1 MIATKTWREIRVMM
15 LVYLLL
21 LEGLA
26 IPAILLWPDIYA
38 DLQRSLLFKNLGI
51 DWLKRIGDAVSSRD
65 TGFAYVNWAAVMLF
79 FRSTNL
85 VGIAAA
91 VLLGT
96 GMFAREREAQ
106 TFEFLLSRPVSRGAI
121 LWQKFWPC
129 AIACT
134 LPIYLVNLSAIY
146 WSERIDEH
154 LPLGPLLLAS
164 THAAA
169 FVLLFLAFTTWVSV
183 QCRVQAHVAFWVG
196 GLTVLQ
202 IGIYLTQRIR
212 PYSLFR
218 LADFDWYGPILAGNT
233 PLWQMFDPVHSH
245 GFTTYVL
252 AGALLCYGLAFRA
265 LQRAEPA

>member
-1 MIATKTWREIRVMM
+1 MIAGKTLREIRWMA

-26 IPAILLWPDIYA
+26 IPTILLWPDIYA
-38 DLQRSLLFKNLGI
+38 DLQRSTLFKNLGV
-51 DWLKRIGDAVSSRD
+51 DWLKRIGEAVSSKD
-65 TGFAYVNWAAVMLF
+65 TNVAYVNWAAVMLF

-106 TFEFLLSRPVSRGAI
+106 TFEFLLSRPVSRAAI
-121 LWQKFWPC
+121 LWQKFWPS
-129 AIACT
+129 ALACV
-134 LPIYLVNLSAIY
+134 LPIYLVSLSAIP
-146 WSERIDEH
+146 WSRHIDEN

-164 THAAA
+164 SHAAA
-169 FVLLFLAFTTWVSV
+169 FVLLFLSFTAWISV

-212 PYSLFR
+212 QYSIFR
-218 LADFDWYGPILAGNT
+218 LADFDWYGPILAGN
-233 PLWQMFDPVHSH
+233 LRAEQMFDPVHGP

-252 AGALLCYGLAFRA
+252 GGALLCYGLAHRA
-265 LQRAEPA
+265 LHRTQLA